1 MYALIVTRSYFNF
14 FLISII
20 TGGDRLASRDAG
32 SVRAKMNASAQDPV
46 DPGSTRDSPTEGA
59 PAENT
64 VGKHPSFE
72 RAPSN
77 ENPPPKAGQQPK
89 PNPFLTSPN
98 VEGAPANARVE
109 ATEQSWPP
117 WERPQPAFPGDTMAD
132 VRRATHTDDAQTRP
146 MSGPMFAA
154 IVVATSAAAGAVA
167 YLWSSHQGSNPPD
180 RVDLL
185 PAAVQPSVP
194 PSPGRQPASGTHA
207 VAELPAL
214 PPDSDRRPLVS
225 QSDEARLRES
235 ARQLTIK
242 AARLWQVDA
251 PARLIVS
258 AADAPAD
265 VDVLISGLATGT
277 VLSLGK
283 PTGPNGWRLSAKDL
297 NSVMILPPRGFVGVM
312 DLILEL
318 RLANDSMVD
327 RKGLLLEWSHNSA
340 VATAAFPP
348 RQLEAAE
355 IELMVKSGLDLM
367 GNGNIAAAR
376 MMFRPAAESGDAVA
390 AFALAETYDPS
401 VLKQL
406 GAIGGITP
414 DVALANTW
422 YEKARALGSPLAR
435 ERLER
440 LARARE

>member
-1 MYALIVTRSYFNF
+1 V
-14 FLISII
+14 
-20 TGGDRLASRDAG
+20 
-32 SVRAKMNASAQDPV
+32 
-46 DPGSTRDSPTEGA
+46 
-59 PAENT
+59 
-64 VGKHPSFE
+64 
-72 RAPSN
+72 
-77 ENPPPKAGQQPK
+77 
-89 PNPFLTSPN
+89 
-98 VEGAPANARVE
+98 
-109 ATEQSWPP
+109 
-117 WERPQPAFPGDTMAD
+117 
-132 VRRATHTDDAQTRP
+132 
-146 MSGPMFAA
+146 
-154 IVVATSAAAGAVA
+154 SAAA
-167 YLWSSHQGSNPPD
+167 
-180 RVDLL
+180 
-185 PAAVQPSVP
+185 QPNVP
-194 PSPGRQPASGTHA
+194 TNTARQPASETRA
-207 VAELPAL
+207 VAESPAL
-214 PPDSDRRPLVS
+214 PPDSDRRPPVS
-225 QSDEARLRES
+225 QSDEARVRES

-265 VDVLISGLATGT
+265 VDVVISGLATGT

-355 IELMVKSGLDLM
+355 IELMVKSGLEFM

-406 GAIGGITP
+406 GAIGGITS
-414 DVALANTW
+414 DVSLANTW